1 MRMGC
6 LAKFTMTRN
15 RSQPRRPLGAGAAP
29 GEIGG
34 VRTLV
39 ISRVYADPAARGK
52 LRALAGL
59 GVTVA
64 AGVPD
69 RWVPAGLVQ
78 QHQTSWGDDGG
89 VRTVPVPI
97 RGSALPA
104 ANPFW
109 HGATVRSLLTD
120 FRPELIQIEE
130 EPWSNGAAAIARAAR
145 RLKLPYVLVTRESL
159 PVSRSTLATLRRNRA
174 LAGAAGLI
182 SVNQLAGR
190 LALRGHPSVPH
201 RTIPQLGVSLPLTV
215 ERAEHTGLHVGF
227 VGRLIPEKGLDLL
240 FRAAVKLI
248 GRWTITV
255 VGTGPAQ
262 EELEGLAERLGI
274 AGRVTWLGA
283 LPRGAVDLVWP
294 LLDVVVVPSRTT
306 SRWVEVAPRAALDA
320 MAHGIAVVGSAAGAV
335 PETIGDAGLV
345 VPEEDVVALS
355 EVLQRLHDQPA
366 EVQRLGAA
374 GRRRVMDAYTDAAIA
389 ERTLGFWRDVLSA
402 TA

>member
-1 MRMGC
+1 MRC
-6 LAKFTMTRN
+6 VAKFTMTRD

-29 GEIGG
+29 GEIGD
-34 VRTLV
+34 VRALV

-64 AGVPD
+64 AAVPD

-78 QHQTSWGDDGG
+78 QQQTSWGDDGG

-104 ANPFW
+104 ADPYW
-109 HGATVRSLLTD
+109 HGRSVRGLLTD
-120 FRPELIQIEE
+120 LRPDLIQIEE
-130 EPWSNGAAAIARAAR
+130 EPWSNGAAAIARVAR
-145 RLKLPYVLVTRESL
+145 RLKLPYVVLTRESL
-159 PVSRSTLATLRRNRA
+159 PVRRSTLATLRRNRA
-174 LAGAAGLI
+174 LAGAAGLV
-182 SVNQLAGR
+182 SVNELAGR
-190 LALRGHPSVPH
+190 LALRGHPSLPH
-201 RTIPQLGVSLPLTV
+201 CTIPQLGVPLPLSV
-215 ERAEHTGLHVGF
+215 ERAAHTGLSIGF

-240 FRAAVKLI
+240 FRAAVKLE

-274 AGRVTWLGA
+274 AGRVTWRGA
-283 LPRGAVDLVWP
+283 LPRSAVSEVWP
-294 LLDVVVVPSRTT
+294 RLDVVVMPSRTT
-306 SRWVEVAPRAALDA
+306 SRWIETTPRAALDA
-320 MAHGIAVVGSAAGAV
+320 MAHGIAVIGSAAGAI
-335 PETIGDAGLV
+335 PETIGDAGLAL
-345 VPEEDVVALS
+345 PEEDVGALS
-355 EVLQRLHDQPA
+355 DALQRLHDHPT
-366 EVQRLGAA
+366 EHQRLGAA
-374 GRRRVMDAYTDAAIA
+374 GRRRVMDACTDAAIA